1 MRKYELML
9 ILPAEADDKVVATVT
24 DRVGQVLSGSGGE
37 VGKVD
42 RWGRRRFAYELD
54 RMTEGFYVVAELSA
68 DPASLTELERVLTL
82 ADEVIRFKILVLP
95 EKVARAVGERKTER
109 AGREAAA
116 PAEPS
121 TSEPEALAGS
131 EAAAATGAA

>member
-1 MRKYELML
+1 MRKYEIML
-9 ILPAEADDKVVATVT
+9 ILPAEADDKAVAAVT

-54 RMTEGFYVVAELSA
+54 RMNEGFYVVAELTA
-68 DPASLTELERVLTL
+68 DPASLKELERVLTL
-82 ADEVIRFKILVLP
+82 VDEVIRFKIVVLP
-95 EKVARAVGERKTER
+95 EKITRGAGKRTEQ

-116 PAEPS
+116 PAEPAMG
-121 TSEPEALAGS
+121 EAETPTEA
-131 EAAAATGAA
+131 EAAASGAA